1 MMSKLS
7 SFFGR
12 LFSNKKFLLILSL
25 VLSFLIWYG
34 FKQYYNPVTTRNI
47 KNVPISFSISNTSIA
62 SNDLQIISHNID
74 SVEIVVAGKT
84 ADVMKLSATDLTV
97 TPSLSGISKAGEY
110 TVALNY
116 TRSSILSDF
125 EVVSISPKT
134 VKIFVDSVSTRT
146 FDRITPEANGVTAPV
161 EGGLIKE
168 TPRIT
173 DSAYGTLTV
182 SGAQTKVDKIETVV
196 LRTTENKEIKQTT
209 QFEASVVLLDEKGK
223 EISHDGLD
231 LSFDKA
237 EITVPVSKTKEV
249 SINAIFTNA
258 PSKLFCDYSFNVS
271 TVTLIGDPKTIDSM
285 SKVDLMPINYSLVTK
300 TNNVFDCGFNL
311 PAGVRIH
318 EGPET
323 VKVTLDTAS
332 VRSKTVKVSKIQ
344 VSNVNSSLGK
354 VVLNNPVTV
363 VVYGNRSDISKITAA
378 NLTVNVNLGEY
389 SKPGKYTVPATIKLD
404 GTYDTVWATT
414 FEKEYTAYITIN

>member
-1 MMSKLS
+1 MNKVS

-12 LFSNKKFLLILSL
+12 LFSNRKFLLILSL

-34 FKQYYNPVTTRNI
+34 FKQYYSPVTTRNI
-47 KNVPISFSISNTSIA
+47 KNVPVSFISNTTIV
-62 SNDLQIISHNID
+62 SNDLQIISHNVD
-74 SVEIVVAGKT
+74 NVEIVVAGKT
-84 ADVMKLSATDLTV
+84 ANVMKLSAADFTV
-97 TPSLSGISKAGEY
+97 TPSLSGINKAGEY

-146 FDRITPEANGVTAPV
+146 FDKITPEANGITAPAT
-161 EGGLIKE
+161 GGLIKE

-209 QFEASVVLLDEKGK
+209 QFEASVVLLDSKGK
-223 EISHDGLD
+223 AISQEGLD

-237 EITVPVSKTKEV
+237 DITVPISKTKEV
-249 SINAIFTNA
+249 SVNAIFTNA
-258 PSKLFCDYSFNVS
+258 PNKLFCDYSFDVS
-271 TVTLIGDPKTIDSM
+271 TVTLIGDPATLDAM
-285 SKVDLMPINYSLVTK
+285 SKVDLMPIDYSQVTK
-300 TNNVFDCGFNL
+300 TNNVFECKFNL
-311 PAGVRIH
+311 PAGVRVH

-332 VRSKTVKVSKIQ
+332 VRSKTIKVSNLQ
-344 VSNVNSSLGK
+344 VTNVNSSLGK
-354 VVLNNPVTV
+354 VVLNNSVSV
-363 VVYGNRSDISKITAA
+363 VIYGNKTDISKVTAS
-378 NLTVNVNLGEY
+378 NVTIVVNLGEY

-404 GTYDTVWATT
+404 GTYDSLWAST